1 MGALSSVGGTT
12 QILFGVPA
20 VVNIIMKRLGLVLA
34 LNAATALRPLFNNN
48 KRVKPLSGQQEAPTL
63 FAPKTPLSS
72 VDSETDAATNAADS
86 ARIAS
91 SPKLTRTGAPP
102 TKADVAAENGA
113 SANLASSEDDAGASA
128 PTTPPL
134 PKDAKNNVLKWAKN
148 KPCAFTPAALEPTEQ
163 RSYKDET
170 DYPELA
176 LKYWADPRIHGWGNV
191 GSSGAVHAFL
201 APTRGAASFTPST
214 RRSLLLTQVHG
225 GPRRLRVRRPRHA
238 RRRVEINFLA
248 THAIDAILST
258 QAQRGLGRRR
268 RGAEH
273 RRRAARDEL
282 RRPWHGHGRHG

>member
-1 MGALSSVGGTT
+1 
-12 QILFGVPA
+12 
-20 VVNIIMKRLGLVLA
+20 MKRLVVVLT
-34 LNAATALRPLFNNN
+34 LNAAAALRPSFNNNN

-72 VDSETDAATNAADS
+72 VDSETDAATTAADS
-86 ARIAS
+86 GRVAS

-102 TKADVAAENGA
+102 PTADDFNNGA

-238 RRRVEINFLA
+238 QRR
-248 THAIDAILST
+248 
-258 QAQRGLGRRR
+258 LGRRR
-268 RGAEH
+268 RGARH

-282 RRPWHGHGRHG
+282 RRPRHGHGRHG

>member
-1 MGALSSVGGTT
+1 MRAL
-12 QILFGVPA
+12 IA
-20 VVNIIMKRLGLVLA
+20 VLA
-34 LNAATALRPLFNNN
+34 LCPGYSLQPNGNKPAALKSHLEQT
-48 KRVKPLSGQQEAPTL
+48 VLSEPSAP
-63 FAPKTPLSS
+63 AS
-72 VDSETDAATNAADS
+72 ATNAATKGARTS
-86 ARIAS
+86 APSVVPQSRV
-91 SPKLTRTGAPP
+91 RP
-102 TKADVAAENGA
+102 TKADVAAEN
-113 SANLASSEDDAGASA
+113 DAAASA

-238 RRRVEINFLA
+238 QRR
-248 THAIDAILST
+248 
-258 QAQRGLGRRR
+258 LGRRR
-268 RGAEH
+268 RGARH

-282 RRPWHGHGRHG
+282 RRPRHGHGRHG

>member
-1 MGALSSVGGTT
+1 MERL
-12 QILFGVPA
+12 
-20 VVNIIMKRLGLVLA
+20 VVVLT
-34 LNAATALRPLFNNN
+34 LNAAAALRPSFNNNN

-102 TKADVAAENGA
+102 PTADAAEGFNVGP
-113 SANLASSEDDAGASA
+113 SANHASSEDDAGASA

-214 RRSLLLTQVHG
+214 RRPLLLTQVHG

-238 RRRVEINFLA
+238 QRR
-248 THAIDAILST
+248 
-258 QAQRGLGRRR
+258 LGRRR
-268 RGAEH
+268 RGARH

-282 RRPWHGHGRHG
+282 RRPRHGHGRHG

>member
-1 MGALSSVGGTT
+1 
-12 QILFGVPA
+12 
-20 VVNIIMKRLGLVLA
+20 MKRVRSVLFLSVCA
-34 LNAATALRPLFNNN
+34 ALRPN
-48 KRVKPLSGQQEAPTL
+48 SGRR
-63 FAPKTPLSS
+63 KTS
-72 VDSETDAATNAADS
+72 
-86 ARIAS
+86 
-91 SPKLTRTGAPP
+91 
-102 TKADVAAENGA
+102 VAANTKTEA
-113 SANLASSEDDAGASA
+113 APLLA
-128 PTTPPL
+128 PTTTASLDETAVDAQRELSTPSLDAAPADVKGNRAPPKKAVTT
-134 PKDAKNNVLKWAKN
+134 PSDAKNNVLKLDWAKN

-248 THAIDAILST
+248 THAIEATFST

-282 RRPWHGHGRHG
+282 RRPRHGHRCHG

>member
-1 MGALSSVGGTT
+1 
-12 QILFGVPA
+12 
-20 VVNIIMKRLGLVLA
+20 MKRLGVLLA
-34 LNAATALRPLFNNN
+34 LTAATALRPSFNNN

-72 VDSETDAATNAADS
+72 VDSETDTATNAADS

-102 TKADVAAENGA
+102 PTADAAEGFNVGA

-128 PTTPPL
+128 PTPPPL
-134 PKDAKNNVLKWAKN
+134 PKDAKNNVLKWAKR

-201 APTRGAASFTPST
+201 APTFTAGLDAFAYGGLDTRNAVWKSNFRRPTPST
-214 RRSLLLTQVHG
+214 R
-225 GPRRLRVRRPRHA
+225 
-238 RRRVEINFLA
+238 
-248 THAIDAILST
+248 
-258 QAQRGLGRRR
+258 
-268 RGAEH
+268 
-273 RRRAARDEL
+273 
-282 RRPWHGHGRHG
+282 

>member
-1 MGALSSVGGTT
+1 MRAL
-12 QILFGVPA
+12 IA
-20 VVNIIMKRLGLVLA
+20 VLA
-34 LNAATALRPLFNNN
+34 LCPGYSMQPNGNKPAALKSHLEQT
-48 KRVKPLSGQQEAPTL
+48 VLSEPSAP
-63 FAPKTPLSS
+63 AS
-72 VDSETDAATNAADS
+72 ATNAATKGARTS
-86 ARIAS
+86 APSVVPQSRV
-91 SPKLTRTGAPP
+91 RP
-102 TKADVAAENGA
+102 TKADVAAEN
-113 SANLASSEDDAGASA
+113 DAAASA
-128 PTTPPL
+128 PPTPPL

-238 RRRVEINFLA
+238 QRR
-248 THAIDAILST
+248 
-258 QAQRGLGRRR
+258 LGRRR
-268 RGAEH
+268 RGACH

-282 RRPWHGHGRHG
+282 RGPGHGHRCHG

>member
-1 MGALSSVGGTT
+1 
-12 QILFGVPA
+12 
-20 VVNIIMKRLGLVLA
+20 MKRLVVVLT
-34 LNAATALRPLFNNN
+34 LNAAAALRPSFNNNN

-102 TKADVAAENGA
+102 PTADAAEGFNVGA
-113 SANLASSEDDAGASA
+113 SPNLASSEDDAGASA

-170 DYPELA
+170 DFPELA

-201 APTRGAASFTPST
+201 APTFTAGLDAFAYGGLDTRDVAWKSNFWRPTPSK
-214 RRSLLLTQVHG
+214 RCR
-225 GPRRLRVRRPRHA
+225 PRRCVCVMA
-238 RRRVEINFLA
+238 
-248 THAIDAILST
+248 
-258 QAQRGLGRRR
+258 
-268 RGAEH
+268 
-273 RRRAARDEL
+273 
-282 RRPWHGHGRHG
+282 

>member
-1 MGALSSVGGTT
+1 MRAL
-12 QILFGVPA
+12 IA
-20 VVNIIMKRLGLVLA
+20 VLA
-34 LNAATALRPLFNNN
+34 LCPGYSLQPNGNKPAALKSHLEQT
-48 KRVKPLSGQQEAPTL
+48 VLSEPSAP
-63 FAPKTPLSS
+63 AS
-72 VDSETDAATNAADS
+72 ATNAATKGARTS
-86 ARIAS
+86 APSVVPQSRV
-91 SPKLTRTGAPP
+91 RP
-102 TKADVAAENGA
+102 TKADVAAEN
-113 SANLASSEDDAGASA
+113 DAAASA

-170 DYPELA
+170 DFPELA

-238 RRRVEINFLA
+238 QRR
-248 THAIDAILST
+248 
-258 QAQRGLGRRR
+258 LGRRR
-268 RGAEH
+268 RGAKH

-282 RRPWHGHGRHG
+282 RGPRHGHRCHG

>member
-1 MGALSSVGGTT
+1 
-12 QILFGVPA
+12 
-20 VVNIIMKRLGLVLA
+20 MKRLVVVLT
-34 LNAATALRPLFNNN
+34 LNAAAALRPSFNNNN

-72 VDSETDAATNAADS
+72 VDSETDTATNAADS

-102 TKADVAAENGA
+102 PTADDFNNGA

-134 PKDAKNNVLKWAKN
+134 PKDAKNNVLKWN
-148 KPCAFTPAALEPTEQ
+148 KPCAFTPAALEPTQQ

-225 GPRRLRVRRPRHA
+225 GPRRLRVRRIRHA
-238 RRRVEINFLA
+238 RRCVEIKFLA
-248 THAIDAILST
+248 PYAIDAMMPPSLRLRDGVMAWSFHPST
-258 QAQRGLGRRR
+258 RRCN
-268 RGAEH
+268 
-273 RRRAARDEL
+273 RA
-282 RRPWHGHGRHG
+282 

>member
-1 MGALSSVGGTT
+1 MMRAL
-12 QILFGVPA
+12 IA
-20 VVNIIMKRLGLVLA
+20 VLA
-34 LNAATALRPLFNNN
+34 LCPGYTLQPNGGHSNKPGALKSHLEQTVLSEPPAPASASNAATKGTSTAAPSVVPQS
-48 KRVKPLSGQQEAPTL
+48 RVT
-63 FAPKTPLSS
+63 
-72 VDSETDAATNAADS
+72 
-86 ARIAS
+86 
-91 SPKLTRTGAPP
+91 P
-102 TKADVAAENGA
+102 TKADVAAENNGA
-113 SANLASSEDDAGASA
+113 AADDDAGASA
-128 PTTPPL
+128 PTPPPL

-248 THAIDAILST
+248 THAIEATFST

-282 RRPWHGHGRHG
+282 RRPRHGHGRHG

>member
-1 MGALSSVGGTT
+1 MKSL
-12 QILFGVPA
+12 
-20 VVNIIMKRLGLVLA
+20 VVLLA
-34 LNAATALRPLFNNN
+34 LTAATALRPLFNNN

-72 VDSETDAATNAADS
+72 VDSETDAATTAADS
-86 ARIAS
+86 GRVAS

-102 TKADVAAENGA
+102 PTADDFNNGA

-170 DYPELA
+170 DFPELA

-201 APTRGAASFTPST
+201 APTFTAGLDAFAYGGLDTRNAVWKSIFWRPTPSKRCCT
-214 RRSLLLTQVHG
+214 RRCVC
-225 GPRRLRVRRPRHA
+225 VMA
-238 RRRVEINFLA
+238 
-248 THAIDAILST
+248 
-258 QAQRGLGRRR
+258 
-268 RGAEH
+268 
-273 RRRAARDEL
+273 
-282 RRPWHGHGRHG
+282 

>member
-1 MGALSSVGGTT
+1 ML
-12 QILFGVPA
+12 
-20 VVNIIMKRLGLVLA
+20 LA
-34 LNAATALRPLFNNN
+34 LTAATALRPSFNNN

-102 TKADVAAENGA
+102 PTADAAEAVNNGA
-113 SANLASSEDDAGASA
+113 SANRASSEDDAGASA
-128 PTTPPL
+128 PTPPPL
-134 PKDAKNNVLKWAKN
+134 PKDAKNNVLKWA

-214 RRSLLLTQVHG
+214 RRSLFFTQVHG
-225 GPRRLRVRRPRHA
+225 GTRCLRVRRPRHA
-238 RRRVEINFLA
+238 RRSVEIKFPA
-248 THAIDAILST
+248 PYAIDAILST

-268 RGAEH
+268 RGARH

-282 RRPWHGHGRHG
+282 RRPRHGHRCHG

>member
-1 MGALSSVGGTT
+1 
-12 QILFGVPA
+12 
-20 VVNIIMKRLGLVLA
+20 MKRLVVVLT
-34 LNAATALRPLFNNN
+34 LNAAAALRPSFNNNN

-102 TKADVAAENGA
+102 PTADAAEGFNVGP
-113 SANLASSEDDAGASA
+113 SANHASSEDDAGASA

-201 APTRGAASFTPST
+201 APTFTAGLDAFAYGGLDTRNAVWKSNFWRPTPSK
-214 RRSLLLTQVHG
+214 RCR
-225 GPRRLRVRRPRHA
+225 PRRCVCVMA
-238 RRRVEINFLA
+238 
-248 THAIDAILST
+248 
-258 QAQRGLGRRR
+258 
-268 RGAEH
+268 
-273 RRRAARDEL
+273 
-282 RRPWHGHGRHG
+282 